1 MEENI
6 KKIKADL
13 KAKLGEGYEVI
24 IKEKSTK
31 QMREKTENEIKEI
44 QDLILG
50 KKIDLSDKGLK
61 IAFLRHLYFEGYSPV
76 ALAKAFSFKSHTNV
90 LYYCKNK

>member
-1 MEENI
+1 MDI
-6 KKIKADL
+6 KQIKADL
-13 KAKLGEGYEVI
+13 RQKLGEGYEVI

-44 QDLILG
+44 QDFIL
-50 KKIDLSDKGLK
+50 KEKIDLSDKVAK
-61 IAFLRHLYFEGYSPV
+61 IAFLKNLYFEGYSPV
-76 ALAKAFSFKSHTNV
+76 ALAKAFNYKSHTNV

>member
-31 QMREKTENEIKEI
+31 QMREKTQNEIKEI
-44 QDLILG
+44 QDRALSEKVDIYDKAKRIEFM
-50 KKIDLSDKGLK
+50 KK
-61 IAFLRHLYFEGYSPV
+61 LYSEGFSVV
-76 ALAKAFSFKSHTNV
+76 ALKQVFRFKSHTNI
-90 LYYCKNK
+90 YYYLKK